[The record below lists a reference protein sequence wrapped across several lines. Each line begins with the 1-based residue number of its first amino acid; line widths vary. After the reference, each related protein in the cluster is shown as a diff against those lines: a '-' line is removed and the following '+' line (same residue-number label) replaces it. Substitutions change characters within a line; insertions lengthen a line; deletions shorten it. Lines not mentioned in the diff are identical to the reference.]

1 MKKILVTLS
10 VCLVFA
16 GCRFGR
22 NDVTTASQVRVEATC
37 QKIELPSHST
47 DEDIITYSG
56 FTSSY
61 NHETLI
67 PNWVAYEL
75 TAEELEP
82 VYTSQSST
90 FSMDFDVK
98 GRQAS
103 REDYS
108 HSGWDKGHM
117 APKADMRWSEKS
129 YWESHY
135 FTNICPQDHELN
147 AGDWNTLEK
156 RVRGWA
162 RKFGRVYV
170 VCGPIVGDGSN
181 GTIGKNKVQV
191 PDAFFK
197 AILVPNDGSYT
208 AIAFIMGNN
217 GQHHK
222 LSEYACTVDELEARI
237 GRNLFAA
244 LDEMGLE
251 AIESQLDLTSLNIR

>member
-10 VCLVFA
+10 ICLFFL
-16 GCRFGR
+16 GCRFERGDGAALQQAD
-22 NDVTTASQVRVEATC
+22 NTVAN
-37 QKIELPSHST
+37 QKIELPSYSD
-47 DEDIITYSG
+47 DEDVIEYSG
-56 FTSSY
+56 FTTSY

-108 HSGWDKGHM
+108 RSGWDKGHM

-162 RKFGRVYV
+162 REYGRVYV
-170 VCGPIVGDGSN
+170 VCGPIVGDGAY
-181 GTIGKNKVQV
+181 GTIGGKKVQV
-191 PDAFFK
+191 PDEFFK
-197 AILVPNDGSYT
+197 AVLVNDGEKFHS
-208 AIAFIMGNN
+208 IAFVMPNN
-217 GQHHK
+217 GRHHH
-222 LSEYACTVDELEARI
+222 LREYVCTVDELEVRI
-237 GRNLFAA
+237 GRNLFAL
-244 LDEMGLE
+244 LDSREQAEVECRIGDMK
-251 AIESQLDLTSLNIR
+251 LD

>member
-10 VCLVFA
+10 ICLFFA
-16 GCRFGR
+16 GCRFERG
-22 NDVTTASQVRVEATC
+22 DGMTTTQVVNTEAN
-37 QKIELPSHST
+37 QKIELPSYSS
-47 DEDIITYSG
+47 DEDVIEYSG
-56 FTSSY
+56 FTTSY

-75 TAEELEP
+75 TAEEMEP

-108 HSGWDKGHM
+108 RSGWDKGHM

-162 RKFGRVYV
+162 REYGRVYV
-170 VCGPIVGDGSN
+170 VCGPIVGNGSL
-181 GTIGKNKVQV
+181 GAIGGKKVQV
-191 PDAFFK
+191 PDEFFK
-197 AILVPNDGSYT
+197 AVVVATGKGYV
-208 AIAFIMGNN
+208 AAGFIFQNN
-217 GQHHK
+217 GTHHK
-222 LSEYACTVDELEARI
+222 MSEYACTVDELEKRI

-244 LDEMGLE
+244 LDELGQEE
-251 AIESQLDLTSLNIR
+251 AEGRMELKTLRIK

>member
-10 VCLVFA
+10 ICLLFA
-16 GCRFGR
+16 GCRFDR
-22 NDVTTASQVRVEATC
+22 NDVVIAKQADNGVVS
-37 QKIELPSHST
+37 QKIELPSYST
-47 DEDIITYSG
+47 DEDIIAYSG
-56 FTSSY
+56 FTTSY

-117 APKADMRWSEKS
+117 APKADMRWSERS

-156 RVRGWA
+156 RVCGWA
-162 RKFGRVYV
+162 RKFGMVYV
-170 VCGPIVGDGSN
+170 VCGPIVGEGAN
-181 GTIGKNKVQV
+181 GTIGKKRVQV

-197 AILVPNDGSYT
+197 AILVPMNGNYT
-208 AIAFIMGNN
+208 AIAFIMYNN

-222 LSEYACTVDELEARI
+222 LSEYACTVDELESRM

-244 LDEMGLE
+244 LDEMNLE
-251 AIESQLDLTSLNIR
+251 ATEGRLDLTSLNIR

>member
-10 VCLVFA
+10 ICLALA
-16 GCRFGR
+16 GCRFERG
-22 NDVTTASQVRVEATC
+22 DGTATSQADNAVANQR
-37 QKIELPSHST
+37 IELPSYSS
-47 DEDIITYSG
+47 DEDVIEYSG
-56 FTSSY
+56 FTTSY

-108 HSGWDKGHM
+108 RSGWDKGHM

-156 RVRGWA
+156 RVREWA
-162 RKFGRVYV
+162 REFGRVYV
-170 VCGPIVGDGSN
+170 VCGPIVGDGAL
-181 GTIGKNKVQV
+181 GTIGSKRVQV
-191 PDAFFK
+191 PDEFFK
-197 AILVPNDGSYT
+197 AVVVETGKSYV
-208 AIAFIMGNN
+208 AMAFIFPNN
-217 GQHHK
+217 GTHHK
-222 LSEYACTVDELEARI
+222 LSEYACTVDDLEKRI
-237 GRNLFAA
+237 GRNLFAR
-244 LDEMGLE
+244 LDEMGQ
-251 AIESQLDLTSLNIR
+251 ESVESRMNLSTLGIR

>member
-1 MKKILVTLS
+1 MKKILVTLA

-22 NDVTTASQVRVEATC
+22 NDVTTASQVRDEAAC
-37 QKIELPSHST
+37 QKIELPSYSD
-47 DEDIITYSG
+47 DEDVIEYSG
-56 FTSSY
+56 FTTSY

-108 HSGWDKGHM
+108 RSGWDKGHM

-197 AILVPNDGSYT
+197 AILVPIDAGYT
-208 AIAFIMGNN
+208 AVAFIMLNN

-222 LSEYACTVDELEARI
+222 LSEYACTVDELESRI
-237 GRNLFAA
+237 GRDLFAA
-244 LDEMGLE
+244 LDGMGLE
-251 AIESQLDLTSLNIR
+251 AIEGRLDLTSLNIR

>member
-10 VCLVFA
+10 ICLFFA
-16 GCRFGR
+16 GCRFERG
-22 NDVTTASQVRVEATC
+22 DGMATTQVVNTEAN
-37 QKIELPSHST
+37 QKIELPSYSS
-47 DEDIITYSG
+47 DEDVIEYSG
-56 FTSSY
+56 FTTSY

-82 VYTSQSST
+82 IYTSQSST

-98 GRQAS
+98 GKQAS

-108 HSGWDKGHM
+108 RSGWDKGHM

-162 RKFGRVYV
+162 REYGRVYV
-170 VCGPIVGDGSN
+170 VCGPIVGNGSL
-181 GTIGKNKVQV
+181 GTIGGKKVQV
-191 PDAFFK
+191 PDEFFK
-197 AILVPNDGSYT
+197 AVVVATGKGYV
-208 AIAFIMGNN
+208 AAGFIFQNN
-217 GQHHK
+217 GTHHK
-222 LSEYACTVDELEARI
+222 MSEYACMVDELEKRI

-244 LDEMGLE
+244 LDELGLE
-251 AIESQLDLTSLNIR
+251 EAEGRMELKTLRIK

>member
-1 MKKILVTLS
+1 MKKILVTLA

-217 GQHHK
+217 GQHRK

-237 GRNLFAA
+237 ERNLFAA
-244 LDEMGLE
+244 LDEMGQ
-251 AIESQLDLTSLNIR
+251 ESVESLMDLSTLRVK